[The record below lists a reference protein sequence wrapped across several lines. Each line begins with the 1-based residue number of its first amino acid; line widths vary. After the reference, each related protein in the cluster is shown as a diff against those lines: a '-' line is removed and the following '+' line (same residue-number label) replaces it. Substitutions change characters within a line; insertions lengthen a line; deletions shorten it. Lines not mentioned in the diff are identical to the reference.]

1 MGLTRMEQETV
12 IRYNA
17 EEDFMEI
24 YTAYPPLMRKL
35 DEQPAYTKIREDKY
49 EGEVIAMT
57 FKADKKLLTLRSK
70 RKTGREMSE
79 EERQKVAERFA
90 KARSEKSFTVSTP

>member
-1 MGLTRMEQETV
+1 MGLSRLEQEVV

-49 EGEVIAMT
+49 EGEVVSMT
-57 FKADKKLLTLRSK
+57 FKADKKLITLRSK
-70 RKTGREMSE
+70 RQSREMTD

-90 KARSEKSFTVSTP
+90 KARSDKNL

>member
-35 DEQPAYTKIREDKY
+35 AEQPAYEKIREDKF

-57 FKADKKLLTLRSK
+57 FKADKKLITLRSK
-70 RKTGREMSE
+70 RKSREMTD

-90 KARSEKSFTVSTP
+90 KARSDKNL